1 MKYFFFCNSFTIV
14 TIVSLQASIF
24 KKVIIIGYR
33 IVVIIGIYIMGYL
46 GEGKIFLSEIS
57 HSFPLQ
63 PVYLTKLP
71 MKFKIN
77 AT

>member
-1 MKYFFFCNSFTIV
+1 MTIV
-14 TIVSLQASIF
+14 TLQVSIF
-24 KKVIIIGYR
+24 LKVIIIGYR
-33 IVVIIGIYIMGYL
+33 IVIIIGIYIMGYL
-46 GEGKIFLSEIS
+46 GEGKIFLCETS

-63 PVYLTKLP
+63 PVYLTKLH